1 MEWNALDCFLVILLD
16 AFSWVLKPF
25 SNLQKHVNSIEVNY
39 SYYN

>member
-16 AFSWVLKPF
+16 AFS
-25 SNLQKHVNSIEVNY
+25 SNLQKHVNSIEVND